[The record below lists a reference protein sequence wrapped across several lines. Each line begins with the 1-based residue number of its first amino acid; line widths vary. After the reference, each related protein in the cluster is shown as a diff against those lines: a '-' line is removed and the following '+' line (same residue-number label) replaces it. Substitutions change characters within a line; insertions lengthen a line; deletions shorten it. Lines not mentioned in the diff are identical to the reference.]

1 MLTQPSRALLRLF
14 LALAVP
20 KTAWFAPPVRV
31 ASSSVLLAL
40 LASACG
46 DAGDE
51 AVARWRREQSDL
63 PGALL
68 SVWGTSA
75 DDVWAVGAVPA
86 PGESPTVLHYDGA
99 AWSSLTTGSDT
110 NLWWVY
116 GFEGGPVY
124 FGGEGGV
131 ILRRDTDGEFV
142 RMDTPG
148 QGAVFGI
155 WGSSPTDLWA
165 VGGTPG
171 GANGA
176 FAWRLDGQR
185 WLEAEGFPTE
195 LSARAALWKVF
206 GRGPSDVWLVGTDGN
221 LLYWDGVTLAASS
234 TGVMESMFTVH
245 ANRERFVTVGGFG
258 TGLILED
265 EGSGWQN
272 ASPPGAPSLIGVCLD
287 ETHGYAVGE
296 LGAVYAR
303 GEDGWREEATGI
315 DLELDLL
322 SLHSVWIDPEGGVW
336 SVGGKIRTPP
346 LTDGV
351 MLRRVFEQ
359 GHSGA
364 GR

>member
-1 MLTQPSRALLRLF
+1 
-14 LALAVP
+14 LALAASRP
-20 KTAWFAPPVRV
+20 AWFAGLVRV
-31 ASSSVLLAL
+31 LRSSVLLAL
-40 LASACG
+40 LVTACG
-46 DAGDE
+46 DANE
-51 AVARWRREQSDL
+51 PESARWQAVQRGL

-75 DDVWAVGAVPA
+75 EDVWAVGAVPA

-99 AWSSLTTGSDT
+99 GWASLDTGTDT

-131 ILRRDTDGEFV
+131 ILRRDADADDAGGDFV

-171 GANGA
+171 GASGA
-176 FAWRLDGQR
+176 FAWRLEGQR
-185 WLEAEGFPTE
+185 WLEAEGFPAE
-195 LSARAALWKVF
+195 LTGRAALWKVF

-221 LLYWDGVTLAASS
+221 VLYWDGTMLAES
-234 TGVMESMFTVH
+234 TTGIMESMFTVH

-258 TGLILED
+258 TGLILEND
-265 EGSGWQN
+265 GSGWQN
-272 ASPPGAPSLIGVCLD
+272 ASPPGAPSFIGVCLD
-287 ETHGYAVGE
+287 DAQGYAVGE

-303 GEDGWREEATGI
+303 GEDGWRAEATGI

-346 LTDGV
+346 LSDGV
-351 MLRRVFEQ
+351 MLRRVSEQ